1 MTEPVLLP
9 SPEWEK
15 RLGIKVHDPDGWRG
29 RIPQA
34 KDFGEPISEEEFR
47 QRAMVSTIER
57 IAPAR
62 ADRDQPEFRVGGKQ
76 PGNLYRN
83 NKRFGFVLRDEDGP
97 LVAAVLN
104 AYMEGREPDLGPPL
118 EAKDAE
124 IGRLREQLAEAVQM
138 VKICTGHP
146 DTGQPAHADLVLQ
159 AKREREAAAL
169 IDSNLTGDDRVSLG
183 EALHSLDLLDDED
196 LSGVTFKA
204 VEWFEQ
210 WLARRSAGLPG
221 AAEPPCACP
230 RVQIHAHTCEGRE
243 AQAEALVEAMDDHQ
257 SECGVDTS
265 WAGLAD
271 VSLDSLA
278 EVLPEVPSGGDPDA

>member
-34 KDFGEPISEEEFR
+34 KDFDEPISEEEFR

-57 IAPAR
+57 IAPER

-104 AYMEGREPDLGPPL
+104 AYMEGREPDLGPL
-118 EAKDAE
+118 LAVKDAE
-124 IGRLREQLAEAVQM
+124 IERLRADRDEVLEIAKSEADMVRWQRDEARAQIAKLTCDGSSGCEALMHVDGCFAQTVAEQEANEPSRSRTLTVAW
-138 VKICTGHP
+138 HP
-146 DTGQPAHADLVLQ
+146 DAIRSAVDRALAVLDSTPDVEAFKVGNAHLTQLDLM
-159 AKREREAAAL
+159 AL
-169 IDSNLTGDDRVSLG
+169 IDAGRQFL
-183 EALHSLDLLDDED
+183 ADDEP
-196 LSGVTFKA
+196 A
-204 VEWFEQ
+204 
-210 WLARRSAGLPG
+210 
-221 AAEPPCACP
+221 
-230 RVQIHAHTCEGRE
+230 
-243 AQAEALVEAMDDHQ
+243 
-257 SECGVDTS
+257 
-265 WAGLAD
+265 
-271 VSLDSLA
+271 
-278 EVLPEVPSGGDPDA
+278 VPSGGDPDA